1 VFPSFLHASPIVRH
15 ALSGILTS
23 HISHLGAVTTLY
35 SLVRR
40 IVPAGQERKREIAF
54 IAACLHTVSPAG
66 LFLSAPYGESTF
78 AFTTFLGILCYVCA
92 QEQHDSPAQQSALP
106 KSAWILLS
114 GFSFG
119 LSTLFRSN
127 GLLHGTIFFFDA
139 IACLRYFFRA
149 PNASNLAHLIAI
161 IFAGSFIAIGFA
173 LPQAI
178 AYLQYCTPEP
188 SRPWCSQFPPSIYS
202 WVQKH
207 YWNVGFLSYW
217 TPNNIPL
224 FLLAAPMLAVLSIT
238 ALAVLLEPQ
247 NLLAAVH
254 GPSTAGSESE
264 RKLFTHVTFQLAVPQ
279 IILAA
284 MATTSFHVQIIN
296 RISSGCALWY
306 VVLAVL
312 VAGNDGRG
320 LPQQGL
326 LGLLGAGRRREV
338 LVRSTVGYAIVQG
351 GLYAAFLPPA

>member
-1 VFPSFLHASPIVRH
+1 MYSVFPSFLHTSPIVRH
-15 ALSGILTS
+15 AISGILTS
-23 HISHLGAVTTLY
+23 HLSHLGAVITLY

-40 IVPAGQERKREIAF
+40 MIPSESERKREIAF
-54 IAACLHTVSPAG
+54 TAACLHTVSPAG

-78 AFTTFLGILCYVCA
+78 AFTTFLGILCYLCA
-92 QEQHDSPAQQSALP
+92 QEDKISPTQQSRLP
-106 KSAWILLS
+106 TTAWILLS
-114 GFSFG
+114 GFCFA

-127 GLLHGTIFFFDA
+127 GLLHGTIFLFQA
-139 IACLRYFFRA
+139 ITSLRACFVT
-149 PNASNLAHLIAI
+149 PSGSNLLHL
-161 IFAGSFIAIGFA
+161 FSTVVAGSFIAVGFA

-188 SRPWCSQFPPSIYS
+188 SRPWCSYTMPSIYS

-224 FLLAAPMLAVLSIT
+224 FLLAAPMLAMLFLA

-247 NLLAAVH
+247 TLLSSVDSASKASPE
-254 GPSTAGSESE
+254 GEG
-264 RKLFTHVTFQLAVPQ
+264 RLFTHMCVQLAIPQ

-284 MATTSFHVQIIN
+284 MAVTSFHVQIIN

-306 VVLAVL
+306 IVLAIL
-312 VAGNDGRG
+312 VADHSRG
-320 LPQQGL
+320 PQQGL
-326 LGLLGAGRRREV
+326 LGMLGGKNRER
-338 LVRSTVGYAIVQG
+338 LVRVMVAYAIVQG

>member
-1 VFPSFLHASPIVRH
+1 MI
-15 ALSGILTS
+15 
-23 HISHLGAVTTLY
+23 TLY

-40 IVPAGQERKREIAF
+40 TIPAQEERKRKIAF
-54 IAACLHTVSPAG
+54 LAACLHAVSPAG

-78 AFTTFLGILCYVCA
+78 AFATFLGILCYVRA
-92 QEQHDSPAQQSALP
+92 QEQHYLPAQQSYLSKAV
-106 KSAWILLS
+106 WMLLS
-114 GFSFG
+114 GFCFA

-127 GLLHGTIFFFDA
+127 GLLHGTIFLFDA
-139 IACLRYFFRA
+139 FACLRALFKA
-149 PNASNLAHLIAI
+149 PNASNLAHLITI
-161 IFAGSFIAIGFA
+161 IVAGSFIAIGFA

-178 AYLQYCTPEP
+178 AYLQYCTLET
-188 SRPWCSQFPPSIYS
+188 SRPWCSHIPPSIYS

-224 FLLAAPMLAVLSIT
+224 FLLAAPVLAVLSIT
-238 ALAVLLEPQ
+238 ALAVLFEPQ
-247 NLLAAVH
+247 NLLAAVN
-254 GPSTAGSESE
+254 GTSKPVSE
-264 RKLFTHVTFQLAVPQ
+264 REGKLFTHVASQLAVPQ

-306 VVLAVL
+306 VIMAVL
-312 VAGNDGRG
+312 VADHHSRG
-320 LPQQGL
+320 LQQGL
-326 LGLLGAGRRREV
+326 LGLLGGRKEM
-338 LVRSTVGYAIVQG
+338 LVRAMAGYAIVQG

>member
-1 VFPSFLHASPIVRH
+1 
-15 ALSGILTS
+15 
-23 HISHLGAVTTLY
+23 VTTLY

-40 IVPAGQERKREIAF
+40 IIPAEQERKREIAF
-54 IAACLHTVSPAG
+54 IAGCLHTISPAG

-78 AFTTFLGILCYVCA
+78 AFTTFLGILCYVRA
-92 QEQHDSPAQQSALP
+92 QQQHYLPAQQSHLP
-106 KSAWILLS
+106 ESVWILLS
-114 GFSFG
+114 GFCFA

-127 GLLHGTIFFFDA
+127 GLLHGTIFLFDA
-139 IACLRYFFRA
+139 FACLRAIFRA

-161 IFAGSFIAIGFA
+161 IFAGSLIAIGFA

-188 SRPWCSQFPPSIYS
+188 SRPWCSHLPPSIYS

-217 TPNNIPL
+217 TPNNAPL
-224 FLLAAPMLAVLSIT
+224 FLLAAPMLAVLSVT

-247 NLLAAVH
+247 NLLANINE
-254 GPSTAGSESE
+254 PSKAYSESE
-264 RKLFTHVTFQLAVPQ
+264 GRIFTHVTFQLAVPQ
-279 IILAA
+279 IVLAA

-312 VAGNDGRG
+312 VASNDGRG

-326 LGLLGAGRRREV
+326 LGLLGASRRREV
-338 LVRSTVGYAIVQG
+338 LVRAMVGYAVVQG

>member
-1 VFPSFLHASPIVRH
+1 VFPSLLHTSPIVRH
-15 ALSGILTS
+15 ALSGIVTS
-23 HISHLGAVTTLY
+23 HLSHLGAVISLY

-40 IVPAGQERKREIAF
+40 MIPSDQQRKREIAF
-54 IAACLHTVSPAG
+54 TTACLHTVSPAG

-78 AFTTFLGILCYVCA
+78 AFTTFLGLLCYVRA
-92 QEQHDSPAQQSALP
+92 QEQQLLPTQQSHFLP
-106 KSAWILLS
+106 AAAWTVLS
-114 GFSFG
+114 GFCFA

-127 GLLHGTIFFFDA
+127 GLLHGTIFLFDA
-139 IACLRYFFRA
+139 ITSLRALLATRST
-149 PNASNLAHLIAI
+149 SNLAHSLSTIL
-161 IFAGSFIAIGFA
+161 AGSFLAVGFA

-178 AYLQYCTPEP
+178 AYMQYCTPEP
-188 SRPWCSQFPPSIYS
+188 SRPWCSYTVPSIYS

-207 YWNVGFLSYW
+207 YWHVGFLSYW

-247 NLLAAVH
+247 RLLASVI
-254 GPSTAGSESE
+254 GNSKTGSESE
-264 RKLFTHVTFQLAVPQ
+264 RSLFTHVCVQLAFPQ
-279 IILAA
+279 IFLAA

-306 VVLAVL
+306 IVLAVL
-312 VAGNDGRG
+312 VVDRSGS
-320 LPQQGL
+320 PPTGL
-326 LGLLGAGRRREV
+326 LGMLRGRKGEL
-338 LVRSTVGYAIVQG
+338 LVRVMVAYAIIQG